1 MDLPDLS
8 SVAGA
13 DLSESQIRGI
23 LTQVDL
29 DIINLL
35 RDGKLSALKYGLP
48 GDRAGLTDR
57 SANLRAL
64 IAAREHYES
73 LLQSRPAWETSQAA
87 C

>member
-8 SVAGA
+8 TVNGA
-13 DLSESQIRGI
+13 ELTEGQIRGI
-23 LTQVDL
+23 LAQVDL

-48 GDRAGLTDR
+48 GEGAASTDR
-57 SANLRAL
+57 GSNLRAL
-64 IAAREHYES
+64 IAAREHYEA
-73 LLQSRPAWETSQAA
+73 LLNSRPAWQTSQAT